1 MRIDLIGVLAFALIS
16 YEKIVFQIKNF
27 FLILQYVQPFIG
39 VIMAAIK
46 KIEREYT
53 MEDLDMLQLAQVFH
67 DNFVIDE
74 TAFVAAFPM
83 LDAPFAANFQTAIDA
98 ADDIPSGAE
107 VDSLIAVITEGLN
120 NQMPLARAALQKL
133 FTYADLTW
141 NSLAKTDS
149 FGKNRYGKA
158 RQSQIR
164 IKELL
169 ELAHRQAEVAANKAD
184 LIASG
189 YTQGDID
196 ELETIMD
203 EIDSLNR
210 DQEDALSNRGI
221 QTQVRVTAMNAVWEF
236 MRQINKTSKV
246 VFVDSP
252 AKLDMYLLYPTTHS
266 GLPKVQNLEVS
277 VSSGSPYIATITWT
291 PAVGATE
298 YQMYQSVVP
307 QGDPP
312 GDFEWYGAFAVTETN
327 LPVIYGYR
335 YWYKVRAINAT
346 QEGAFSDPAFGQP

>member
-1 MRIDLIGVLAFALIS
+1 
-16 YEKIVFQIKNF
+16 
-27 FLILQYVQPFIG
+27 
-39 VIMAAIK
+39 MAAIK
-46 KIEREYT
+46 KIEREYNL
-53 MEDLDMLQLAQVFH
+53 EDLDMLQLAQVFH
-67 DNFVIDE
+67 DNFIIDE

-133 FTYADLTW
+133 YTYTDLTW
-141 NSLAKTDS
+141 NSLAKTNS
-149 FGKNRYGKA
+149 FGKNRYEKA

-169 ELAHRQAEVAANKAD
+169 ELAHRQAEVAENKVD

-252 AKLDMYLLYPTTHS
+252 AKLDMYLLYPTSSS
-266 GLPKVQNLEVS
+266 GLPKVLGLS
-277 VSSGSPYIATITWT
+277 VSLDAGPPMMAELVWLPASGAE
-291 PAVGATE
+291 E
-298 YQMYQSVVP
+298 YQVYMSQVTVGQPAGEYEWVAATVP
-307 QGDPP
+307 PAWNQPI
-312 GDFEWYGAFAVTETN
+312 A
-327 LPVIYGYR
+327 LGYR
-335 YWYKVRAINAT
+335 YWFKVRAIT
-346 QEGAFSDPAFGQP
+346 ETEEGAFSTAEFVQP